1 MFEPSRA
8 AATIPAQNYDR
19 AKAFYAEKLGL
30 TPSEETGAGATYR
43 LGETEFLLFP
53 SSGKASGDHTQL
65 GFFVS
70 DVESAVASLRD
81 KGVVFEEYDFPGFK
95 TENGIGEVEG
105 QKGAWFRD
113 SEGNLISLGEFS

>member
-1 MFEPSRA
+1 MFQPSHI
-8 AATIPAQNYDR
+8 AATIPAQDYDR

-30 TPSEETGAGATYR
+30 TSTEETGAGATYR
-43 LGETEFLLFP
+43 LGETEFLLFS

-81 KGVVFEEYDFPGFK
+81 KGVVFEEYDFPDF
-95 TENGIGEVEG
+95 TTVNGIGEVEG
-105 QKGAWFRD
+105 QKGAWFKD